1 MPCTGCFGPLDRVTD
16 YGAKTASFIASII
29 DLQEQDAI
37 EDLIDKLPD
46 PVGTFYRYTL
56 ASSILGG
63 KARDSKS

>member
-29 DLQEQDAI
+29 DLRSEEALEDA
-37 EDLIDKLPD
+37 IDKLPD

-56 ASSILGG
+56 GASSLGG
-63 KARDSKS
+63 RVRSDKS